1 MGLRLSE
8 GLGRCVRS
16 WLHRLC
22 LNNEL
27 TPQHSSKS
35 SAEDA
40 RYAYRPV
47 CGDRLLVCK
56 QGEGT
61 RAAPPNS
68 QTARRSTAARSA
80 FGCKTK
86 RHFGQVC
93 RTMRNGARD
102 SRFTGLASNFAVD
115 PWRRLSVQSSCTG
128 APRVAAPCRAL
139 MLTLPEL
146 APVLAIA
153 PVAHSR
159 ARSSSSSSSYLL
171 PCPCPCR
178 VRRRTTANWL
188 FKSVDLRRCIF
199 QRPNVRAKGAPTVG
213 RQARAGE
220 NVPRTAR
227 PGLVAR
233 RWCSL

>member
-1 MGLRLSE
+1 MRGMPTVRCAVTACWCVSKPRERVRHPPIFRLPGAALRRE
-8 GLGRCVRS
+8 AP
-16 WLHRLC
+16 
-22 LNNEL
+22 L
-27 TPQHSSKS
+27 T
-35 SAEDA
+35 
-40 RYAYRPV
+40 
-47 CGDRLLVCK
+47 
-56 QGEGT
+56 
-61 RAAPPNS
+61 
-68 QTARRSTAARSA
+68 
-80 FGCKTK
+80 CKTK
-86 RHFGQVC
+86 RHVGQVC
-93 RTMRNGARD
+93 RSMRNGARG
-102 SRFTGLASNFAVD
+102 SRFTALASNFAVD
-115 PWRRLSVQSSCTG
+115 HWRRLSVQSSCTG

-178 VRRRTTANWL
+178 VRRRTTVNWL

-199 QRPNVRAKGAPTVG
+199 QRPNVRAKRATAAG

-227 PGLVAR
+227 PGLVAC
-233 RWCSL
+233 RWRSA